1 MQPRILKEISARRW
15 LSVLLAGVVC
25 LAAWQVWLTVR
36 LLEQDQNLESQR
48 SHDRLGEIADL
59 ALAQL
64 AGSLGD

>member
-1 MQPRILKEISARRW
+1 
-15 LSVLLAGVVC
+15 
-25 LAAWQVWLTVR
+25 VR